1 MPQSSLP
8 PLCDP
13 DGNPIND
20 EHPALGLL
28 PAHVVKHVTMRA
40 GYGGLSEP
48 GRLAAQAE
56 ADSSVTGKEK
66 QVATGGTIVKPRA
79 ARGKDAEAAQQGRT
93 VRKRHHRE
101 ALVAM
106 SKGDWEER
114 IAYLQYELTR
124 PPSADAGSN
133 SAQAVGKTSR
143 YRRWGRL
150 GATSHLNALSWE
162 EGDTEAGGPVKQNRA
177 RKKREARKPALPD
190 VPVRR
195 LPHTGRGRAS
205 QRRRGDLDQFGR
217 EDQRVL
223 TQVYLGA
230 LEPPLRRPTEQADE
244 SQRELE
250 GGDSG
255 VWFRDRVAT
264 PNGHEYLA
272 V

>member
-1 MPQSSLP
+1 MPQNSLP

-28 PAHVVKHVTMRA
+28 PPHVLKHVTMRA
-40 GYGGLSEP
+40 EHGEYGLSEP
-48 GRLAAQAE
+48 GRLASQAE
-56 ADSSVTGKEK
+56 ADSSVGGKGK
-66 QVATGGTIVKPRA
+66 QGAAGGTAVKPRA
-79 ARGKDAEAAQQGRT
+79 ARGNDAEAAQQGRT
-93 VRKRHHRE
+93 LRKRHNRE
-101 ALVAM
+101 ALAAM

-124 PPSADAGSN
+124 PSSAGA
-133 SAQAVGKTSR
+133 AQAVGKTSR

-162 EGDTEAGGPVKQNRA
+162 EEGPDAGAGKQKRA
-177 RKKREARKPALPD
+177 RKKREARKAALPS

-195 LPHTGRGRAS
+195 GPRTGGGRAAH
-205 QRRRGDLDQFGR
+205 RRRGGLDQFGS

-230 LEPPLRRPTEQADE
+230 VEPPLRRATEQAE
-244 SQRELE
+244 EEPEREAQ
-250 GGDSG
+250 GGG
-255 VWFRDRVAT
+255 RTVWFRDRVAT
-264 PNGHEYLA
+264 PNDHEYLA